1 MVLEIIQFSSTHSSA
16 TENIRVLK
24 YLILANVLTSPSL
37 TTKFIICDISISLA
51 SCNVQVCHFP
61 RWHKSWDSI
70 HYCIFVSTSSVVF
83 FCFIFFWLGD
93 PADLLTKF
101 LFLRKRV
108 WMFKYFIRTYFFWQ
122 QGSPDIERPRHL
134 VDLRWIWLLIGLRM
148 QYISTMNNIK
158 VNSFLWM
165 K

>member
-1 MVLEIIQFSSTHSSA
+1 MVLEIIQFSSIHSSA

-61 RWHKSWDSI
+61 RWHKLWDSI

-108 WMFKYFIRTYFFWQ
+108 WMFKYFIRTYFF
-122 QGSPDIERPRHL
+122 L
-134 VDLRWIWLLIGLRM
+134 ATGLSRYWKTKIFCWFRINLTFDWP
-148 QYISTMNNIK
+148 QNAVYFYNEQH
-158 VNSFLWM
+158 
-165 K
+165 